1 MTILWLLVLSPEIW
15 DTICPEGC
23 DFTLHKFPCWFFSR
37 ELPVFS
43 SWSPIFSSEHP
54 CLEFIFLSKGI
65 SPTMDSNE
73 LCYLSLCF
81 GCFFVAVAFC
91 VVSMM
96 ILLFLPF
103 LGLEQDAKASMTSP
117 CIFLNSWFFLRYSL
131 ISLSYTYKKEEKKVQ
146 SKYHRN
152 AVT

>member
-1 MTILWLLVLSPEIW
+1 M
-15 DTICPEGC
+15 
-23 DFTLHKFPCWFFSR
+23 TLHCINFPADFSL
-37 ELPVFS
+37 ENCLSSLPEAPSSLQSILVFNS
-43 SWSPIFSSEHP
+43 SFYLRGFPPPWIPMSHS
-54 CLEFIFLSKGI
+54 
-65 SPTMDSNE
+65 

-117 CIFLNSWFFLRYSL
+117 CIFLNSCFFLRYSL
-131 ISLSYTYKKEEKKVQ
+131 ISLSYTYKKEEKKVR